1 MTACPTCSQY
11 EKHVKWWL
19 YVDGVHVHKS
29 IYVFISAKCL
39 FWLDNILKIQLGF
52 TLQFSQQSYG
62 YSLSQPQ
69 TQIGQA
75 SLTQPNVFLPTT
87 LSQHDLYQTSQ
98 LTGYQPR
105 NQPYGQTAGQQ
116 NTVMVSS
123 ATTSL
128 MSTAVKPPT
137 QDYG

>member
-1 MTACPTCSQY
+1 MRCEFVFFVLNSKTDHFDINKSLY
-11 EKHVKWWL
+11 NFIVWL
-19 YVDGVHVHKS
+19 NFGDFYDS
-29 IYVFISAKCL
+29 WQFLVF
-39 FWLDNILKIQLGF
+39 
-52 TLQFSQQSYG
+52 QFSQQSYG

-69 TQIGQA
+69 PQIGQA
-75 SLTQPNVFLPTT
+75 NLTQPNMFLPTT
-87 LSQHDLYQTSQ
+87 LSQHELYQTSQ

-137 QDYG
+137 QDYS